1 MQISDFGVE
10 RRWDICGR
18 CNVNPKVRNKTV
30 SCRLSDFVFGLF
42 LACKT
47 FCLICGASMLVCF
60 KGLRFSLPSAPFVFP
75 QSFQRVIEGLMP
87 HSFDLH
93 HFLTYQWFPSCFY
106 ARYILL
112 FQLSFCFVRAWS
124 AHLAFAASVVEV
136 AVKMRNWN
144 TVQVWNDRLGFFPH
158 NFPRWLNQKGELW
171 ERMAS
176 AGSASLK
183 CRGPCYPNL
192 F

>member
-1 MQISDFGVE
+1 MVTIHAFQKLKLSKRLFQSQIILVRLTEVWPCRLMEISYFGVE

-42 LACKT
+42 LACET

-87 HSFDLH
+87 HSFAVNRLLDLH

-112 FQLSFCFVRAWS
+112 FPTFILLC
-124 AHLAFAASVVEV
+124 
-136 AVKMRNWN
+136 
-144 TVQVWNDRLGFFPH
+144 
-158 NFPRWLNQKGELW
+158 
-171 ERMAS
+171 
-176 AGSASLK
+176 
-183 CRGPCYPNL
+183 
-192 F
+192 